1 MTTTIKTT
9 NWKQA
14 FEQQRSSEIVALKRK
29 QDLLQQELNELR
41 LDPIKQDQQN
51 KLKHLNDRVMSTK
64 KELGKY
70 PENVVDTIKRIEE
83 LHRRRNELLKRNEL
97 VLIVIQV
104 KELDELISKNIPDN
118 LQTAVEGLLQMNQ
131 LLDIVTDEQV
141 RNKMVE
147 IRDIHLGL
155 FKKILPER
163 LKDQLKAC
171 KWPNDLND
179 AVLDTLHLLTLLEL
193 DPISPFLELIQLHF
207 LFHFCTDR
215 PTNRVDKPEWALGY
229 LIKQLEDSKDLI
241 NDHIVSIVDDF
252 WEEYVKKTSH
262 IGIIRMLQLKKAI
275 NTDLVP
281 HYFKQIAL
289 FEHEIRTVFGV
300 DVELF
305 GEYVDEKWTTDIFDA
320 YKTQTKESDMD
331 DVELVQDTL
340 IDIIRVLG
348 DKYRIEFFKDAL
360 IPALDNLLQSIL
372 YQQPPFLGTVEE
384 ITRMCVLVS
393 RLDKLAIAIDE
404 WSDELW
410 MLELES
416 KSKPKASKN
425 ESSVHM
431 MDPLD
436 LKGISEEIV
445 SVLSKMQDKL
455 TCAIFDRYS
464 TMVNPFFT
472 SMHYGLPTK
481 HILTMND
488 TYRRTLLDLS
498 NTLNVLKR
506 ELPSSMHKNVLS
518 NLEVKIEK
526 HMIDR
531 LILKNYF
538 HEQGV
543 ELFSKDIQALTD
555 VFLAYDGR
563 QKVF

>member
-9 NWKQA
+9 NWKQE
-14 FEQQRSSEIVALKRK
+14 FEQQRSSEIVGLKRK
-29 QDLLQQELNELR
+29 QDLLQQELNGLR

-64 KELGKY
+64 KELSKY
-70 PENVVDTIKRIEE
+70 PENVVSTIKRIEE
-83 LHRRRNELLKRNEL
+83 LHTKRNELLKRNEL

-104 KELDELISKNIPDN
+104 KELDELISKNIPNN

-131 LLDIVTDEQV
+131 LFDIVTDEQV
-141 RNKMVE
+141 RDKIVE
-147 IRDIHLGL
+147 IRDIHLDL

-252 WEEYVKKTSH
+252 WEKYVKKTSH
-262 IGIIRMLQLKKAI
+262 IGITRMLQLKKAI
-275 NTDLVP
+275 DTDLVP

-305 GEYVDEKWTTDIFDA
+305 GEYVDDKWTTDILDA

-340 IDIIRVLG
+340 IDIIRVLE
-348 DKYRIEFFKDAL
+348 DKYRIEFFKDTL

-410 MLELES
+410 MLELDRNQN
-416 KSKPKASKN
+416 PRLARMN
-425 ESSVHM
+425 R
-431 MDPLD
+431 
-436 LKGISEEIV
+436 V
-445 SVLSKMQDKL
+445 S
-455 TCAIFDRYS
+455 I
-464 TMVNPFFT
+464 
-472 SMHYGLPTK
+472 
-481 HILTMND
+481 
-488 TYRRTLLDLS
+488 
-498 NTLNVLKR
+498 
-506 ELPSSMHKNVLS
+506 
-518 NLEVKIEK
+518 
-526 HMIDR
+526 
-531 LILKNYF
+531 
-538 HEQGV
+538 
-543 ELFSKDIQALTD
+543 
-555 VFLAYDGR
+555 
-563 QKVF
+563 